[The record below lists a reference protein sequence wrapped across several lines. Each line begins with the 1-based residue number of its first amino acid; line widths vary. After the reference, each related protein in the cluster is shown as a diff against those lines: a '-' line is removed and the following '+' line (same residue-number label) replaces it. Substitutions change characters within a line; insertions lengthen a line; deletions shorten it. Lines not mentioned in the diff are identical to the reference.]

1 MLLPDWEAWQEEL
14 ADANACWGQAS
25 AVFAHT
31 GEMGEHASQ
40 EPSPR
45 VGLRNLARL
54 LYAEGVNAEDS
65 MAALGRFVAQAYG
78 LEIEAC
84 MP

>member
-1 MLLPDWEAWQEEL
+1 MGSL
-14 ADANACWGQAS
+14 AGGAGWGRAS
-25 AVFAHT
+25 AGFAQT

-40 EPSPR
+40 EPTPR
-45 VGLRNLARL
+45 LVLRNLARS
-54 LYAEGVNAEDS
+54 LYAEGVIAEDS
-65 MAALGRFVAQAYG
+65 MAALGQFVAQAYG